1 VRQACDDAMCRMRI
15 INADGSEV
23 GACGNATRCI
33 GGLLFEENP
42 SADCTTIRTKA
53 GLLKCYK
60 VCRLLCE
67 RADLQVFPS

>member
-1 VRQACDDAMCRMRI
+1 MCRMRI

-33 GGLLFEENP
+33 GGLLFEESP
-42 SADCTTIRTKA
+42 SADVATIRTKA

-60 VCRLLCE
+60 VSLTRKI
-67 RADLQVFPS
+67 